1 MGTSW
6 ADKANTRKVPAY
18 TLVDAMLAYD
28 FTRLGLP
35 GLTARVNANNVLGK
49 DYVASCYSLDFC
61 YFGEERNVTATVS
74 YSF

>member
-1 MGTSW
+1 
-6 ADKANTRKVPAY
+6 
-18 TLVDAMLAYD
+18 
-28 FTRLGLP
+28 LP
-35 GLTARVNANNVLGK
+35 GLTARVNANNLMGK